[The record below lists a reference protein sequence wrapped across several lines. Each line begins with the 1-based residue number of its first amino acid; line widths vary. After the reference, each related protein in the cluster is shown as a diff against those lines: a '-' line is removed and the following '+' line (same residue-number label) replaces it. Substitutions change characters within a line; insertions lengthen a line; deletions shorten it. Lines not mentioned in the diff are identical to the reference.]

1 MIPPRIKNV
10 IANDNYDLIIEYETN
25 EKKIYNMKQ
34 QIEKSYFEKLKDIN
48 YFKLAKSVQTTI
60 EWPDGED
67 IDPNELY
74 EKSCLIS

>member
-10 IANDNYDLIIEYETN
+10 IANDNYELFVTYINGES
-25 EKKIYNMKQ
+25 KKYDMSSQLNKDYY
-34 QIEKSYFEKLKDIN
+34 KKLKNID
-48 YFKLAKSVQTTI
+48 YFKLARNAEVTI

-74 EKSCLIS
+74 ENSKNI